1 MSTRPLKLDALADMI
16 ERDGADPKPTMLRVL
31 TDFYVQ
37 KTLHTPEE
45 DRHFTELALRLIG
58 EVDSATRTDI
68 ARRLAEHGGA
78 PALVLRRLADADPA
92 AADTLRFAGPQSAA
106 PAAAEPPAAPAMPEH
121 PGISESDRAVAVG
134 FSDRFF
140 SGDSVQRRAM
150 LRELEGGAVAP
161 LGIAAHEAATASR
174 NLEGA
179 ALRSRPFEF
188 VREMERAL
196 AIPRPIAQKIVNDAA
211 GEPMLIIAKALDMPI
226 DALQRILLLVNPAV
240 GTSVRRVFDLTEFY
254 QSMSTQSALR
264 MVSLWRYATDPD
276 GTLAESQRD
285 VSATRRAA
293 PEAQRP
299 QPASAHSEPVKR
311 DQRAS

>member
-16 ERDGADPKPTMLRVL
+16 DRDGADPKPTMLRVL

-78 PALVLRRLADADPA
+78 PALVLRRLADSDPA
-92 AADTLRFAGPQSAA
+92 TADTLRFASPQSAA
-106 PAAAEPPAAPAMPEH
+106 AAKPPAAPALPEH
-121 PGISESDRAVAVG
+121 PGISESDRAVATG

-140 SGDSVQRRAM
+140 ASDSGQRRAM
-150 LRELEGGAVAP
+150 LRELDGGAVAP
-161 LGIAAHEAATASR
+161 LGIAAHEAATACR
-174 NLEGA
+174 NLESA

-196 AIPRPIAQKIVNDAA
+196 AIPRIIAQKIVNDAA
-211 GEPMLIIAKALDMPI
+211 GEPMLIIAKALGMPI

-240 GTSVRRVFDLTEFY
+240 GTSVRRVFDLTELY
-254 QSMSTQSALR
+254 QSMSVQSALR
-264 MVSLWRYATDPD
+264 MISLWRYATDPD
-276 GTLAESQRD
+276 GTLAAGQRD

-299 QPASAHSEPVKR
+299 QAVSAHGEPVKR

>member
-78 PALVLRRLADADPA
+78 PALVLRRLADSDPST
-92 AADTLRFAGPQSAA
+92 ADTLRFAGAQEAA
-106 PAAAEPPAAPAMPEH
+106 PAAAEPPAASAMPEH
-121 PGISESDRAVAVG
+121 TGISESDRAVAAG

-140 SGDSVQRRAM
+140 SSDSVQRRAM
-150 LRELEGGAVAP
+150 LRELDGGAVAP
-161 LGIAAHEAATASR
+161 LGIAAHDAATACR

-196 AIPRPIAQKIVNDAA
+196 AIPRIIAQKIVNDAA
-211 GEPMLIIAKALDMPI
+211 GEPMLIIAKALGMPI

-240 GTSVRRVFDLTEFY
+240 GTSVRRVFDLTERY
-254 QSMSTQSALR
+254 QSMSVQSALR
-264 MVSLWRYATDPD
+264 MISLWRYATDPD
-276 GTLAESQRD
+276 GMLAAGQRD
-285 VSATRRAA
+285 TSATRRPA
-293 PEAQRP
+293 PDAQRP
-299 QPASAHSEPVKR
+299 QSASTHGEPVKR